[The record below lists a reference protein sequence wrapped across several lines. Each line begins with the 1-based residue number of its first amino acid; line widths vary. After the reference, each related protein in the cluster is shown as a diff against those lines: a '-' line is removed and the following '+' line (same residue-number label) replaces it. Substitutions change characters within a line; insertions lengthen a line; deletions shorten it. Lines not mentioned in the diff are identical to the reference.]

1 MNYYFSQTHDC
12 FEENMRVDLDLSKF
26 ATKVL
31 LKSWTSR
38 KLRFRDELDADELKP
53 VPGYT
58 NKPVDVVDNEV
69 VKICVW

>member
-31 LKSWTSR
+31 LKS
-38 KLRFRDELDADELKP
+38 
-53 VPGYT
+53 
-58 NKPVDVVDNEV
+58 
-69 VKICVW
+69 